1 MACPVLF
8 GCWGPVAADSLGKI
22 IIHRLYN
29 DHMMMTLTLLLLL
42 LLPWMTLAVAALP
55 QSAHELITVH

>member
-1 MACPVLF
+1 MRIWLARFCSVVR
-8 GCWGPVAADSLGKI
+8 GPVAADSLGKI

-29 DHMMMTLTLLLLL
+29 DHMMMTL
-42 LLPWMTLAVAALP
+42 PSDDAGSVAALP

>member
-42 LLPWMTLAVAALP
+42 AVAALP

>member
-29 DHMMMTLTLLLLL
+29 DHMMMTLTLTLLLL
-42 LLPWMTLAVAALP
+42 LAVAALP